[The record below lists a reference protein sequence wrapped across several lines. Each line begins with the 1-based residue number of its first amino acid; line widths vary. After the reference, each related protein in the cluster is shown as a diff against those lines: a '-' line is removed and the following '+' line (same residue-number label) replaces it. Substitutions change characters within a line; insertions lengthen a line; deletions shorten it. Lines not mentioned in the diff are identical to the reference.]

1 MCVLGFVFCRSTV
14 SESLP
19 SPPVSAVQSHRLPQI
34 HSESQEQEHYAPIS
48 RLVQVTSH
56 TSVTESCRLLICL
69 IWRDSCYSLT
79 TLIYFFHTHMQYIT
93 IQTSGVSK
101 ICLLFEINV
110 YIHSAKMQWISIK
123 KYKLLRCLKIFTF
136 FFKESWIMYHGFHKI
151 LSSTPILWIDNNK
164 KKCSWAVNQRIRR
177 ISEECDTKDWKVM
190 MLKIQLYHH
199 RKWLHLK
206 IYSNIKKNIL
216 IIYIV
221 ILIFSLCFS

>member
-1 MCVLGFVFCRSTV
+1 MN
-14 SESLP
+14 ESLP

-56 TSVTESCRLLICL
+56 TSVTVSCRLLICL

-101 ICLLFEINV
+101 IFLLFEINV
-110 YIHSAKMQWISIK
+110 YIHSAKMQWIYIK
-123 KYKLLRCLKIFTF
+123 NIKLLRCLKILTF
-136 FFKESWIMYHGFHKI
+136 FFSKNPEIMYHGFHKI
-151 LSSTPILWIDNNK
+151 LSSTPILRIDNNNK
-164 KKCSWAVNQRIRR
+164 KKCSWAVNQWIRR
-177 ISEECDTKDWKVM
+177 ISAECDTKDRRVM
-190 MLKIQLYHH
+190 MLQIQLYHH

-206 IYSNIKKNIL
+206 IYSNIKKIF
-216 IIYIV
+216 YIV